1 MQPDRVDP
9 DVDVD
14 VGIDV
19 AEALAQA
26 IGRLGVNTE
35 PRQVQDYLALVTA
48 TARMEA
54 EAGALLRSAVDSA
67 RSAGAT
73 WSAVGA
79 TLGMSKQAAQKRFA
93 TGVTPGDGRLTSD
106 ERILGPVSA
115 FDEMDELAIAGRYG
129 WHSVEFGPWFH
140 RVVRSHS
147 QWEHARVSML
157 TRKATAMASDGWQVI
172 GSAFP
177 YTYMKRDL
185 DRPALLEPD
194 AAQ

>member
-9 DVDVD
+9 DLDVD
-14 VGIDV
+14 RDLDV
-19 AEALAQA
+19 AEALAQT
-26 IGRLGVNTE
+26 IGRLGVDTE
-35 PRQVQDYLALVTA
+35 PRHVDDYLALVTA
-48 TARMEA
+48 TARV
-54 EAGALLRSAVDSA
+54 EAGARALLRSAVDSA

-93 TGVTPGDGRLTSD
+93 TGATPADAGLTRD

-140 RVVRSHS
+140 RVVRSRS

-157 TRKATAMASDGWQVI
+157 TRKATAMSADGWQVI

-177 YTYMKRDL
+177 YTYLKRRL
-185 DRPALLEPD
+185 DRPALAEPD
-194 AAQ
+194 AAG